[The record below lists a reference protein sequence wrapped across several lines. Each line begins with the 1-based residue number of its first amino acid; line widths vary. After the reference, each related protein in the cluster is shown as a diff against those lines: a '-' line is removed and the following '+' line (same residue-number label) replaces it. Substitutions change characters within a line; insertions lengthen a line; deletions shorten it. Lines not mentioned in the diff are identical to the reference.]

1 MQLLLRNVYGWK
13 FINCLELWTGAIC
26 AYSSEGD
33 LKHLAYPLTQI
44 ITGAARLVPTAQFFP
59 LRLRCIRM
67 LNRIALSTG
76 AFIPVSLLLLDM
88 LEIKELNKPPTA
100 GVGEAIDFRSVLRVI

>member
-1 MQLLLRNVYGWK
+1 
-13 FINCLELWTGAIC
+13 
-26 AYSSEGD
+26 
-33 LKHLAYPLTQI
+33 
-44 ITGAARLVPTAQFFP
+44 
-59 LRLRCIRM
+59 M